1 MRNFLVHSVKLRNF
15 AVDMT
20 SKSLYLHIFNIL
32 LTVAAYGYLVYRL
45 VLFDDYASL
54 AHSFQTASWRGYLC
68 LAGALA
74 LMPVNIYCEAWK
86 WRSLLRHIEPMTMA
100 EAQRQV
106 YYGFVG
112 AFVTPYRTG
121 DYPARVLLMRN
132 RAAWPAAITLG
143 LVGTVAMLVVEIG
156 LGLPAVILFA
166 QQNADIPLRNV
177 LIALAV
183 VVLLLGLL
191 PLMIKRL
198 EHRRW
203 RNNRLQQLFA
213 ELSLLTHRRFMGIV
227 LMSFGRYVVWGVQ
240 LAMVLYFCGI
250 TLTPAQLLIT
260 IPTYYLLLGILPSL
274 PVADIAIRGSVSILV
289 FGAFCPNIV
298 GIATAAVV
306 VWIGNTVLPMIVGTL
321 LKKHAPVTEINFSTQ

>member
-1 MRNFLVHSVKLRNF
+1 
-15 AVDMT
+15 MT
-20 SKSLYLHIFNIL
+20 SKRLYLHIFNIL

-45 VLFDDYASL
+45 VIFDDYASL

-68 LAGALA
+68 IAGALA
-74 LMPVNIYCEAWK
+74 LMPLNIYCEAWK

-132 RAAWPAAITLG
+132 RSAWPAAITLG

-156 LGLPAVILFA
+156 IGLPAVILFA
-166 QQNADIPLRNV
+166 RQNSDIPLRDV
-177 LIALAV
+177 LTALT
-183 VVLLLGLL
+183 VVLLLLVFI
-191 PLMIKRL
+191 PQIIKRL
-198 EHRRW
+198 ELHHW

-213 ELSLLTHRRFMGIV
+213 ELSLLTRRRFTGIV
-227 LMSFGRYVVWGVQ
+227 LISLVRYIVWGVQ
-240 LAMVLYFCGI
+240 LGMVLYFCGI
-250 TLTPAQLLIT
+250 TLTPAQLLTT

-289 FGAFCPNIV
+289 FGAFCPNVV
-298 GIATAAVV
+298 GIATAAVI

-321 LKKHAPVTEINFSTQ
+321 LKKHAPATEINFSTQ